1 MREGGRPRT
10 TCPRERRRSPAR
22 KMGPSPEV
30 AHEAVLGVRA
40 TIAPSLRASGKTLAY
55 IRQDAKV
62 AVAQCRPL
70 NLNQ

>member
-1 MREGGRPRT
+1 
-10 TCPRERRRSPAR
+10 
-22 KMGPSPEV
+22 MGPSPEV